1 MPRKTLMTGHPI
13 LRCLL
18 LLPAVFSGMSPSAG
32 QGPAGTTVLRNIE
45 YARVDG
51 ERLLL
56 DVLRPASTEP
66 APVVLFVHGGGWKNG
81 DKKSGHKQAGWLV
94 EHGFAVVT
102 INYRLTDVAIWPA
115 QIEDCY
121 EAVRWIRRNAD
132 RHHFDADHI
141 AAWGTSAG
149 GHLAALLG
157 TRNCPQEES
166 VSSQVQAVCDWF
178 GPSDLMT
185 MPPNNVGNGRTAADV
200 ARSNGAK
207 LLGVTVRE
215 DAEKAH
221 DASALYSVSADDCP
235 FLIMHG
241 SEDPGVPLDQ
251 STRLHERLQQHGVSS
266 QLHVVAGAGHGGS
279 LFQSPENRELV
290 LAFFT
295 RHLKDVWPQG
305 GGPRGD
311 FCIPKQLASHWNID
325 SSQDVRWRKT
335 LPETGQS
342 TVVVWDDR
350 LYFTSMSPVRQDA
363 KLGSD
368 IECWCCR
375 AATGET
381 LWKRSLKAEHPLR
394 LSGCFSDSSAP
405 PPVTDGRYVCF
416 FNASGAIGCFD
427 RDGNQIWK
435 RDMMPV
441 GRSQPFLHNGS
452 VVFTRQKYMPVEGHF
467 THEHKEASPELWT
480 NLQALDLATGDEVW
494 SSTCG
499 VNMGCVPLPVRLS
512 SGRRVTVVGRG
523 GGHSPPEKPE
533 GVSLVDL
540 SNGST
545 LWTTALKGYMST
557 QTFPIDNDL
566 VLVFHKDEHLWLDAH
581 TGAIVRRQSILKDVP
596 VFDFHGGD
604 PEIQTLPSGGKRNI
618 IQQSNLLVGDYH
630 YFRSY
635 LQPFIGRVHVGTGNV
650 EYKRVPVQC
659 RSDDTTDAL
668 WSVEDLPA
676 DFPQEKNERIFRTG
690 TLISYVSY
698 EPNRV
703 QNSRGLTVMG
713 DDRSQGNGWGHHAS
727 AIPGAAASTVYMP
740 IMSGM
745 VYTHEAT
752 ADAFARDS
760 VRISRLGPLNQAWT
774 RSSLSF
780 ANNCVYARTIT
791 ELICLQPE
799 TGDQDERVGPAHA
812 P

>member
-1 MPRKTLMTGHPI
+1 MTGHSI
-13 LRCLL
+13 LCCL
-18 LLPAVFSGMSPSAG
+18 LLPAAVLTGMPPGEASELSEAI
-32 QGPAGTTVLRNIE
+32 VLRDIE
-45 YARVDG
+45 YGRVDG

-56 DVLRPASTEP
+56 DVIRPANSQS

-115 QIEDCY
+115 QIDDCY

-132 RHHFDADHI
+132 RHHFDASHI

-157 TRNCPQEES
+157 TRDCPREES
-166 VSSQVQAVCDWF
+166 VSSRVQAVCDWF
-178 GPSDLMT
+178 GPTDLMT

-215 DAEKAH
+215 DAPKAH
-221 DASALYSVSADDCP
+221 DASALYNVSADDCP

-251 STRLHERLQQHGVSS
+251 SARLHQQLQQHGVASR
-266 QLHVVAGAGHGGS
+266 LHIVQGAGHGGS
-279 LFQSPENRELV
+279 LFQSPENRALV
-290 LAFFT
+290 LTFLT

-305 GGPRGD
+305 GGPKGD
-311 FCIPKQLASHWNID
+311 FCVPQEFAAQWNINSD
-325 SSQDVRWRKT
+325 EDVLWRKT

-342 TVVVWDDR
+342 SVVVWDDR
-350 LYFTSMSPVRQDA
+350 LYFTSMSPVGEDA
-363 KLGSD
+363 QLGSD

-381 LWKRSLKAEHPLR
+381 LWKRTLEGDHPLR

-416 FNASGAIGCFD
+416 FNASGSIACFD
-427 RDGNQIWK
+427 QDGKEIWK
-435 RDMMPV
+435 HDMMPV
-441 GRSQPFLHNGS
+441 GRSQPFLHNGR
-452 VVFTRQKYMPVEGHF
+452 VVFTRQQYMPVDGHF
-467 THEHKEASPELWT
+467 SHKHKNAPPEMWT
-480 NLQALDLATGDEVW
+480 NLQALDLATGAPVW

-499 VNMGCVPLPVRLS
+499 VNMGCVPLPERLS

-540 SNGST
+540 NDGTT
-545 LWTTALKGYMST
+545 LWTTALNGYMST
-557 QTFPIDNDL
+557 QTYPIHNDR
-566 VLVFHKDEHLWLDAH
+566 VLVFHKDEHLWLNAN
-581 TGAIVRRQSILKDVP
+581 TGKIERRQSILEDVP
-596 VFDFHGGD
+596 VFDFHGGA
-604 PEIQTLPSGGKRNI
+604 PKIQTLPSGGKRNI
-618 IQQSNLLVGDYH
+618 IQQSNVLVGDYH

-635 LQPFIGRVHVGTGNV
+635 LQPYIGRVHVDTGKV
-650 EYKRVPVQC
+650 EYKHVPIQC
-659 RSDDTTDAL
+659 RGEDTTDAL
-668 WSVEDLPA
+668 WSVADLPA
-676 DFPQEKNERIFRTG
+676 DFPKDKSERIFRTG
-690 TLISYVSY
+690 TLISYVGY

-727 AIPGAAASTVYMP
+727 AVPVAAASTVYMP

-745 VYTHEAT
+745 VYVHEAT

-760 VRISRLGPLNQAWT
+760 VRISQLGPLNRAWT

-791 ELICLQPE
+791 EVICLRAK
-799 TGDQDERVGPAHA
+799 TDN
-812 P
+812 